1 MLRSFVL
8 GVFVIFCGV
17 SRAFAFGLTADQMYR
32 NLLTSEKGQVQSA
45 SLSSGPLLS
54 FKKADSKPEAIWQ
67 EKKVY
72 FEKKTQKPADFDAEC
87 RQKKRR
93 NAYNCTRG
101 KNTQNPSV

>member
-8 GVFVIFCGV
+8 GVFIIFCGV

-32 NLLTSEKGQVQSA
+32 NLLTSEKRQVQSA

-67 EKKVY
+67 EKR
-72 FEKKTQKPADFDAEC
+72 FIL
-87 RQKKRR
+87 KRKR
-93 NAYNCTRG
+93 
-101 KNTQNPSV
+101 KSLPILILNTAGAILSLR